1 MDNNMTPELSMRLSQ
16 PSGETEQE
24 IDLIELGYELI
35 DKLKYIIISAVIG
48 LLISGVY
55 TFFIATPIY
64 EAVAKLYVLNSGD
77 SVVNLAD
84 LQLGNYLASDY
95 TEVFKTWEVNEMVR
109 TNLGLDYTYEELE
122 EMVSISNPQDTRILY
137 ISVQSPDPN
146 EAMTMANEY
155 GKVVSDYVSQIM
167 ATERPN
173 TLSSAILPDKPVSPK
188 KTQNLI
194 IGLLLGLVISVGVI
208 VIRFVLD
215 DTVKSADDI
224 MKYTGLT
231 VLAIV
236 PMEGMKEKQNVKGKG
251 GRA

>member
-1 MDNNMTPELSMRLSQ
+1 MDNNMTPELSMQLSQ

-122 EMVSISNPQDTRILY
+122 GMVSISNPQDTRILY

-188 KTQNLI
+188 KTKNLI

-208 VIRFVLD
+208 VVRFVLD

>member
-1 MDNNMTPELSMRLSQ
+1 MDNNMTPELSMQLSQ

-122 EMVSISNPQDTRILY
+122 GMVSISNPQDTRILY

-208 VIRFVLD
+208 VVRFVLD

>member
-1 MDNNMTPELSMRLSQ
+1 MDNNTTPELSRQLNLQ
-16 PSGETEQE
+16 NVEEERE

-35 DKLKYIIISAVIG
+35 DKLKYIIIAAVVG

-122 EMVSISNPQDTRILY
+122 DMVSISNPQDTRILY
-137 ISVQSPDPN
+137 INVQSPDPN

-173 TLSSAILPDKPVSPK
+173 TLSAAILPTKPISPK

-194 IGLLLGLVISVGVI
+194 IGLLIGLVVSVGII
-208 VIRFVLD
+208 VVRFLLD

-224 MKYTGLT
+224 MKYTGMN

-236 PMEGMKEKQNVKGKG
+236 PLEGMKDKQGTKGKG
-251 GRA
+251 GKE

>member
-1 MDNNMTPELSMRLSQ
+1 MDNNTTPELPMQLSQ

-122 EMVSISNPQDTRILY
+122 KMVSISNPQDTRILY
-137 ISVQSPDPN
+137 ISVQSPDPG

-155 GKVVSDYVSQIM
+155 GRVVSVYVSQIM

-208 VIRFVLD
+208 VVRFVLD

-236 PMEGMKEKQNVKGKG
+236 PMEGMKEKQNAKGKG

>member
-1 MDNNMTPELSMRLSQ
+1 MDNNMTPELSMQLSQ

-122 EMVSISNPQDTRILY
+122 GMVSISNPQDTRILY

-188 KTQNLI
+188 KTHNLI

-208 VIRFVLD
+208 VVRFVLD